1 MMELHERHTYQKSS
15 GQWFILTAAILWG
28 TNGTAQA
35 FAPSGSHPLVI
46 GTLRLLIG
54 GIALVGLATVRGSLK
69 SVVLSVSKGGCPLPF
84 WPTIGAGVGVALYQL
99 CFFAGVAKTG
109 VAVGTIVTIGSSPIF
124 AGILGFL
131 VYKERPGSLWMIST
145 ILAIAGCSLLT
156 LPGSQVNVDVVGIL
170 LALGAGASYS
180 LYAVLNKGL
189 IHSRPPEAV
198 TAMIFC
204 AGAVV
209 VLPVLLKVD
218 TTWLLQPRSLLVVF
232 HLGLITT
239 AGSYTLFTHGLQT
252 VSVATAVTLTLAEP
266 LTASLLGI
274 VVLGER
280 LTLIAF
286 VGIGLIFSGLALLSW
301 ETRRAQTTSVNAA
314 PSQR

>member
-1 MMELHERHTYQKSS
+1 MTRQQYSSRTSS

-35 FAPSGSHPLVI
+35 FAPPGSDPLII

-54 GIALVGLATVRGSLK
+54 AAALIGLAVLRGSLR
-69 SVVLSVSKGGCPLPF
+69 SGLSLPF
-84 WPTIGAGVGVALYQL
+84 WPTAGAGIGVALYQL

-131 VYKERPGSLWMIST
+131 VYKEHPGPFWLLST
-145 ILAIAGCSLLT
+145 VLAVSGCGLLT
-156 LPGSQVNVDVVGIL
+156 LPGGNVNVDVFGML
-170 LALGAGASYS
+170 LALGAGASYA

-189 IHSRPPEAV
+189 IRSRPPEAV

-204 AGAVV
+204 AGALI
-209 VLPVLLKVD
+209 VLPVLLKIDVN
-218 TTWLLQPRSLLVVF
+218 WLLQPRSLLVVL

-252 VSVATAVTLTLAEP
+252 VPVAAAVTLTLAEP
-266 LTASLLGI
+266 LTASLLGLT
-274 VVLGER
+274 VLGER
-280 LTLIAF
+280 LTLPAF
-286 VGIGLIFSGLALLSW
+286 LGIGLIFGGLALLTW
-301 ETRRAQTTSVNAA
+301 ETRKA
-314 PSQR
+314 

>member
-1 MMELHERHTYQKSS
+1 MTLPKEQLSQKSS

-35 FAPSGSHPLVI
+35 FAPSGSNPLVI

-69 SVVLSVSKGGCPLPF
+69 SGLSLPF
-84 WPTIGAGVGVALYQL
+84 WPTAGAGIGVALYQL

-131 VYKERPGSLWMIST
+131 VYKERPGSLWMLST
-145 ILAIAGCSLLT
+145 ALAITGCSLLT
-156 LPGSQVNVDVVGIL
+156 LPGSHVNVDVIGIL
-170 LALGAGASYS
+170 LALGAGAAYG

-189 IHSRPPEAV
+189 IHARPPEAV

-218 TTWLLQPRSLLVVF
+218 TTWLLQPRSLLVVL

-286 VGIGLIFSGLALLSW
+286 VGIGLIFGGLALLSW
-301 ETRRAQTTSVNAA
+301 ETRKAQMASVNAA
-314 PSQR
+314 PSQG